1 MIVTKSVM
9 EHISTLVK
17 ISKSAFE
24 SDIEVGAS
32 SIGGPPEYDSVKL
45 HVEMMKEGHLLTA
58 IDGNEIIG
66 GIIIFADTNDNSVM
80 YIGRLFVSPDYFRK
94 GYGSQIMKL
103 IENMYPNITTWKLD
117 TPVWNIRTNRFYK
130 KIGYVEV
137 GRDAESVYFQKSI
150 GT

>member
-32 SIGGPPEYDSVKL
+32 SIGGPPEYDSVKW

-103 IENMYPNITTWKLD
+103 IETCIPILLRGN
-117 TPVWNIRTNRFYK
+117 
-130 KIGYVEV
+130 
-137 GRDAESVYFQKSI
+137 
-150 GT
+150 